1 MRKELIFDNGHNNYI
16 IDKYYFQNDK
26 STINISEVDTKK
38 IVLSNKTPYGKEG
51 ANKYYT
57 GYVGSS
63 GFRPVHIMIKK
74 YIYRLI
80 I

>member
-16 IDKYYFQNDK
+16 IDKHYFQNDK
-26 STINISEVDTKK
+26 NTINISEV
-38 IVLSNKTPYGKEG
+38 VQLSNKTPYGKEG

-63 GFRPVHIMIKK
+63 GFRPLHIMIKK